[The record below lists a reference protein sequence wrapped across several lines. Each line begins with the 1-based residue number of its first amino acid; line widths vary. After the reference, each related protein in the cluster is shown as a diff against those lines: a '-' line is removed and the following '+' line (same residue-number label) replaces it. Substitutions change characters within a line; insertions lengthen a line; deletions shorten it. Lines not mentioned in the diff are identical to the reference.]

1 MNNVDV
7 GGLSVTF
14 GNSTN
19 KDKYAIYFILKGK
32 KKMGWVYPKN
42 KEKAKKMYEKIMA
55 NKPRFIDV
63 RLTKANSIYTEH
75 VATYCPKKFVD
86 NNNII
91 RVKQNKEWRKK

>member
-32 KKMGWVYPKN
+32 KKM
-42 KEKAKKMYEKIMA
+42 
-55 NKPRFIDV
+55 
-63 RLTKANSIYTEH
+63 
-75 VATYCPKKFVD
+75 
-86 NNNII
+86 
-91 RVKQNKEWRKK
+91 